1 MEFGNSLSPP
11 AAAVM
16 KINESDEALER
27 TDDEVGTKV
36 KTF

>member
-11 AAAVM
+11 AAVM